1 MGSGR
6 AELILCSNVSARVE
20 TKEEFSIPT
29 TMTGEKESVTIDS
42 DSIIITPK
50 QRLFADW
57 MTAVL
62 VYTVIL
68 NLFVEHSDAFVI
80 DSFTISVLTAIVL
93 KAFLGIILR
102 LEHRVATFFRA
113 REGTFFR
120 VFGVFLTFS
129 ILFLS
134 KFVILEAIDIIFGDH
149 VEISG
154 FIPLVALIITMLV
167 ADLLVH
173 RIYER
178 LGRI

>member
-1 MGSGR
+1 M
-6 AELILCSNVSARVE
+6 
-20 TKEEFSIPT
+20 TEERNSLAT
-29 TMTGEKESVTIDS
+29 TTDSVR
-42 DSIIITPK
+42 ITPK
-50 QRLFADW
+50 QRLFTDW

-93 KAFLGIILR
+93 KAFLDIILR
-102 LEHRVATFFRA
+102 LEHRVAAYFKA
-113 REGTFFR
+113 LDGTFYR
-120 VFGVFLTFS
+120 VLGIFLTFS

-178 LGRI
+178 LGRV

>member
-1 MGSGR
+1 MS
-6 AELILCSNVSARVE
+6 
-20 TKEEFSIPT
+20 EENKPITTNSESI
-29 TMTGEKESVTIDS
+29 TITRS
-42 DSIIITPK
+42 
-50 QRLFADW
+50 QNLFADW

-68 NLFVEHSDAFVI
+68 NLFVEYSDAFVI

-93 KAFLGIILR
+93 KAFLEMILR
-102 LEHRVATFFRA
+102 LEHRVATFFKA

-120 VFGVFLTFS
+120 VLGILITFS
-129 ILFLS
+129 ILFFS

-167 ADLLVH
+167 AELLVH
-173 RIYER
+173 KIYER
-178 LGRI
+178 LGQV

>member
-1 MGSGR
+1 MTTNS
-6 AELILCSNVSARVE
+6 
-20 TKEEFSIPT
+20 KSI
-29 TMTGEKESVTIDS
+29 TITRS
-42 DSIIITPK
+42 
-50 QRLFADW
+50 QHLFTDW

-68 NLFVEHSDAFVI
+68 NLFVEYSDAFVI

-93 KAFLGIILR
+93 KAFLDVIIR
-102 LEHRVATFFRA
+102 LEHRVAAYFKA
-113 REGTFFR
+113 LDGTFYR
-120 VFGVFLTFS
+120 VLGIFLTFS

-154 FIPLVALIITMLV
+154 FIPLVALIIAMLV
-167 ADLLVH
+167 ADQLLH
-173 RIYER
+173 KIYER

>member
-1 MGSGR
+1 MTE
-6 AELILCSNVSARVE
+6 A
-20 TKEEFSIPT
+20 KESIPT
-29 TMTGEKESVTIDS
+29 TSNSINVTRS
-42 DSIIITPK
+42 
-50 QRLFADW
+50 QHLFADW

-68 NLFVEHSDAFVI
+68 NLFVEYSGAFVI

-93 KAFLGIILR
+93 KAFLDIILR
-102 LEHRVATFFRA
+102 LEHRVAAYFRA
-113 REGTFFR
+113 RQGTFYR
-120 VFGVFLTFS
+120 LLQIVLTFS

-149 VEISG
+149 VEIDG

-167 ADLLVH
+167 AEQIVH

-178 LGRI
+178 LGRV

>member
-29 TMTGEKESVTIDS
+29 TMTGEKESVTTDS

-93 KAFLGIILR
+93 
-102 LEHRVATFFRA
+102 
-113 REGTFFR
+113 
-120 VFGVFLTFS
+120 
-129 ILFLS
+129 
-134 KFVILEAIDIIFGDH
+134 
-149 VEISG
+149 
-154 FIPLVALIITMLV
+154 
-167 ADLLVH
+167 
-173 RIYER
+173 
-178 LGRI
+178 